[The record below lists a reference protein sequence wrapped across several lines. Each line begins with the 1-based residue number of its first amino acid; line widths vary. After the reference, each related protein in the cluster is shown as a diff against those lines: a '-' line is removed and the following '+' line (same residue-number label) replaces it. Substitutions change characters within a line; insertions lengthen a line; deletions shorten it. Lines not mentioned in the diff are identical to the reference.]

1 MLAIRMQRTGRKGY
15 PTYRVIVQEAHRQ
28 PTSGKVVANIGN
40 YNPHTKEIN
49 VDKEKAEFYLKHGA
63 QPSDRVVYVFESQK
77 IALPDWVKK
86 TSTKK
91 QKTIK
96 NVEKLRRNQPE
107 ASDEVAQSSTDEE
120 SGAVEAPVEAP
131 EAEEVVAEA
140 EVAET
145 TEAPAE
151 EDASKPEASD
161 EVAEDNVTEAEAESV
176 EEIADSEVADGQ
188 VTVEEEVSS
197 DAEAADPKDSA
208 EDQAEKPA

>member
-40 YNPHTKEIN
+40 YNPHTKEVN
-49 VDKEKAEFYLKHGA
+49 VDKERAKFYLKNGA
-63 QPSDRVVYVFESQK
+63 QPSDRVVYVFESEK
-77 IALPDWVKK
+77 ISLPEWVKK

-96 NVEKLRRNQPE
+96 NLEKLRRNQPEEEVVAEEAPAETVVDEAPAEDAAVTPE

-120 SGAVEAPVEAP
+120 SGAEDNVP
-131 EAEEVVAEA
+131 EAEG
-140 EVAET
+140 
-145 TEAPAE
+145 
-151 EDASKPEASD
+151 
-161 EVAEDNVTEAEAESV
+161 ESV
-176 EEIADSEVADGQ
+176 EAIADAEVADGQ
-188 VTVEEEVSS
+188 VTAEEEVSS
-197 DAEAADPKDSA
+197 EAEAAEPTDRA